1 MEPPP
6 VQYVTTSD
14 GKRLAYTVSGKG
26 RVLVLVPNT
35 MMHAY
40 WAWFQFPELFEGL
53 AKRFRFV
60 HFNYRGQGMSTRGL
74 DEAFSLADW
83 QRDLA
88 TVIDAVGGQ
97 SVILMAVGHGCHI
110 AVRYALDHPGRVD
123 ALILNSVSVSMANWP
138 MSYFRV
144 AQENWELHLRN
155 VIPRSI
161 TPAHQAIWQEAVR
174 ATQTQAEFR
183 IALAEISRWDLEP
196 DLPGLRVPALVLHP
210 YGQVLLAVEEAQRFA
225 ASLPNGRC
233 VLVKGDYTVGDS
245 QEILAATDS
254 FLAGLNLIDP
264 AASTGPRFGVETS
277 RLSHRELE
285 ILRQIAAGRSN
296 QEIANDL
303 VLSVRTVERHIT
315 NLYAKIGARRKAD
328 ATAYALRHGI
338 T

>member
-1 MEPPP
+1 
-6 VQYVTTSD
+6 
-14 GKRLAYTVSGKG
+14 
-26 RVLVLVPNT
+26 
-35 MMHAY
+35 
-40 WAWFQFPELFEGL
+40 
-53 AKRFRFV
+53 
-60 HFNYRGQGMSTRGL
+60 
-74 DEAFSLADW
+74 
-83 QRDLA
+83 
-88 TVIDAVGGQ
+88 
-97 SVILMAVGHGCHI
+97 MAVGHGCHI